1 MQITLGEKLTPL
13 QLGQDAEHGLAF
25 IRQGADDVVIP
36 KNRLRRFI
44 KTLQTIERKL
54 GNSKG

>member
-1 MQITLGEKLTPL
+1 MQIALGEKLTPL

-36 KNRLRRFI
+36 KNRLSRLI
-44 KTLQTIERKL
+44 DALQAIERKL
-54 GNSKG
+54 G